1 VLVAL
6 LVAAGVA
13 VLATAGSAKDP
24 NATFTATDSP
34 DPVTA
39 GLTVS
44 HTFVARNNGPS
55 TLTHGTFI
63 DQLPFGSTFV
73 SAVTTLGSCSQ
84 AAGKVTCALGQM
96 KKGAVATITVF
107 FNAPS
112 TAFQNCAIFTFKE
125 RGNDQNKAHT
135 DTLTACQGTAVR
147 SATDPNFKGGCINA
161 AQTIS
166 TGNNATAT
174 DQQNTSLTTPNAAC
188 LKVEEVAATSPTD
201 ACGAG
206 FTCKTDVSEIEH
218 PPCPVNNPC
227 LVVITFDKSFGT
239 VYKLFYNGVRVLSCT
254 TPGVASPDPCLVSRT
269 LIPSTGRGLLTGSGY
284 DTRFT
289 ILSAVDARL
298 RGG

>member
-1 VLVAL
+1 VSATATVTGGSSAR
-6 LVAAGVA
+6 G
-13 VLATAGSAKDP
+13 LAT
-24 NATFTATDSP
+24 
-34 DPVTA
+34 
-39 GLTVS
+39 VS
-44 HTFVARNNGPS
+44 GPS
-55 TLTHGTFI
+55 
-63 DQLPFGSTFV
+63 
-73 SAVTTLGSCSQ
+73 CSH
-84 AAGKVTCALGQM
+84 AAGKVTCDLGNL
-96 KKGAVATITVF
+96 KKGQTATVVMF
-107 FNAPS
+107 FTAPAAS
-112 TAFQNCAIFTFKE
+112 FENCAIFTFKE
-125 RGNDQNKAHT
+125 
-135 DTLTACQGTAVR
+135 
-147 SATDPNFKGGCINA
+147 
-161 AQTIS
+161 
-166 TGNNATAT
+166 
-174 DQQNTSLTTPNAAC
+174 QNTSLTTPNAAC